1 MMNDL
6 TVVFRSA
13 SDIEARVVRGLLESH
28 GIESLVSQGS
38 PRSIF
43 PVQVDGIAEIRISV
57 RPEDA
62 DEARRLIDSHRID
75 PTDGRVIPLRN
86 EFAALEQRI
95 GYTFRDPGLL
105 EHALTHTSRANE
117 DVSGGVIDNESLEF
131 LGDAVLGFAIADVL
145 FRRFPDR
152 DEGWKSKM
160 KAALVST
167 ASLARLAE
175 GLDLGQ
181 HLLLGR
187 GEEKTGG
194 RRKQALLADGYE
206 ALIAA
211 IYLDGGV
218 EHGHGVHR
226 APVRG
231 AHRRGAHAGGRR
243 STITSRRCRSACS
256 RPAIRRRSMRSSAR
270 PGPII
275 TRCFR
280 SRCAWA
286 ESRWPRRRAKQEGSG
301 AGSRAAGAGA
311 EDLESTDLKIP
322 DFRSIDFDDAPRL
335 AVVVGELAFA
345 AAGHHHRRLRQ
356 RQPRERVRLH
366 FARDVFVDGHDG
378 LQ

>member
-1 MMNDL
+1 MNEL

-13 SDIEARVVRGLLESH
+13 SDIEVRVVRGLLESH

-43 PVQVDGIAEIRISV
+43 PVQVDGISEIRISV
-57 RPEDA
+57 RPDEA
-62 DEARRLIDSHRID
+62 DEARRLIESHRID
-75 PTDGRVIPLRN
+75 PGDGRVIPLRN
-86 EFAALEQRI
+86 EFAELERRV
-95 GYTFRDPGLL
+95 GYSFRDPGLL

-131 LGDAVLGFAIADVL
+131 LGDAVLGFAIADLL
-145 FRRFPDR
+145 FRRFPSR

-218 EHGHGVHR
+218 EHV
-226 APVRG
+226 
-231 AHRRGAHAGGRR
+231 
-243 STITSRRCRSACS
+243 TSF
-256 RPAIRRRSMRSSAR
+256 
-270 PGPII
+270 I
-275 TRCFR
+275 TRQFEVLINEAR
-280 SRCAWA
+280 TPAVSFHDYKSAL
-286 ESRWPRRRAKQEGSG
+286 QERIQS
-301 AGSRAAGAGA
+301 AGDPLPEYVVIGETGPDHYKTFHVQVRVGGQPVADAAGRSKKEA
-311 EDLESTDLKIP
+311 EQEAAKRALKILETK
-322 DFRSIDFDDAPRL
+322 I
-335 AVVVGELAFA
+335 
-345 AAGHHHRRLRQ
+345 
-356 RQPRERVRLH
+356 
-366 FARDVFVDGHDG
+366 
-378 LQ
+378 

>member
-1 MMNDL
+1 MNEL
-6 TVVFRSA
+6 TIVFRSA

-43 PVQVDGIAEIRISV
+43 PVQVDSIAEIRIAV

-75 PTDGRVIPLRN
+75 PSDGRVIPLRN
-86 EFAALEQRI
+86 QFASLERRV
-95 GYTFRDPGLL
+95 GYSFRDPGLL

-117 DVSGGVIDNESLEF
+117 DVSGGVVDNESLEF
-131 LGDAVLGFAIADVL
+131 LGDAVLGFAIADLL
-145 FRRFPDR
+145 FRRFPNR
-152 DEGWKSKM
+152 NEGWKSKM
-160 KAALVST
+160 KSVLVST

-218 EHGHGVHR
+218 EHVTAFVARHFEGLITEARTPGSAFHDYKSALQERVQANGDPLPEYAVIAETGPDHHKQFQVQVRVGGHPIAEGV
-226 APVRG
+226 G
-231 AHRRGAHAGGRR
+231 K
-243 STITSRRCRSACS
+243 SKKE
-256 RPAIRRRSMRSSAR
+256 
-270 PGPII
+270 
-275 TRCFR
+275 
-280 SRCAWA
+280 A
-286 ESRWPRRRAKQEGSG
+286 EQE
-301 AGSRAAGAGA
+301 AA
-311 EDLESTDLKIP
+311 
-322 DFRSIDFDDAPRL
+322 RL
-335 AVVVGELAFA
+335 ALERLASKD
-345 AAGHHHRRLRQ
+345 L
-356 RQPRERVRLH
+356 
-366 FARDVFVDGHDG
+366 
-378 LQ
+378 

>member
-1 MMNDL
+1 MNEL

-28 GIESLVSQGS
+28 GIESLVSQGM

-57 RPEDA
+57 RPDDA
-62 DEARRLIDSHRID
+62 EEARRLIDSHRID
-75 PTDGRVIPLRN
+75 TTDGRVIPLRN
-86 EFAALEQRI
+86 QFASLERAA
-95 GYTFRDPGLL
+95 GYNFRDPGLL

-131 LGDAVLGFAIADVL
+131 LGDAVLGFAIADLL

-167 ASLARLAE
+167 TSLARLAE

-211 IYLDGGV
+211 IYLDGGI
-218 EHGHGVHR
+218 EHVTAFIARQFEGLINEARTPAAAFHDFKSALQERVQSAGDALPEYAVIGETGPDHHKLFQVQ
-226 APVRG
+226 VRV
-231 AHRRGAHAGGRR
+231 GGK
-243 STITSRRCRSACS
+243 AL
-256 RPAIRRRSMRSSAR
+256 
-270 PGPII
+270 
-275 TRCFR
+275 
-280 SRCAWA
+280 A
-286 ESRWPRRRAKQEGSG
+286 EG
-301 AGSRAAGAGA
+301 AGRSKKEAEQEAARAALAQLDVSK
-311 EDLESTDLKIP
+311 DL
-322 DFRSIDFDDAPRL
+322 
-335 AVVVGELAFA
+335 
-345 AAGHHHRRLRQ
+345 
-356 RQPRERVRLH
+356 
-366 FARDVFVDGHDG
+366 
-378 LQ
+378 

>member
-1 MMNDL
+1 MNEL

-43 PVQVDGIAEIRISV
+43 PVQVDSIAEIRIAV

-62 DEARRLIDSHRID
+62 DEARRLIESHRID
-75 PTDGRVIPLRN
+75 TTDGRVIPLRN
-86 EFAALEQRI
+86 EYAALERRI
-95 GYTFRDPGLL
+95 GYSFRDLGLL

-131 LGDAVLGFAIADVL
+131 LGDAVLGFAIADLL
-145 FRRFPDR
+145 FRRFPER

-167 ASLARLAE
+167 ASLGRLAE
-175 GLDLGQ
+175 RLDLGQ

-218 EHGHGVHR
+218 EQVSAFIARQFETLINETRTPAAAFRDFKSALQERVQSAGDPLPEYAVIGETGPDHHKLFQVQ
-226 APVRG
+226 VRV
-231 AHRRGAHAGGRR
+231 GGNPMADAVGR
-243 STITSRRCRSACS
+243 SKKE
-256 RPAIRRRSMRSSAR
+256 
-270 PGPII
+270 
-275 TRCFR
+275 
-280 SRCAWA
+280 A
-286 ESRWPRRRAKQEGSG
+286 EQE
-301 AGSRAAGAGA
+301 AA
-311 EDLESTDLKIP
+311 
-322 DFRSIDFDDAPRL
+322 RL
-335 AVVVGELAFA
+335 ALE
-345 AAGHHHRRLRQ
+345 RLN
-356 RQPRERVRLH
+356 
-366 FARDVFVDGHDG
+366 
-378 LQ
+378 